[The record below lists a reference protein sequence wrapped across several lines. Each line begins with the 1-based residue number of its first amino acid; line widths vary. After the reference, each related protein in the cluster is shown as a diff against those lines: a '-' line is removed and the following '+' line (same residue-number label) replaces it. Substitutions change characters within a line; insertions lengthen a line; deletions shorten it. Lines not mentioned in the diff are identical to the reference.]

1 MATYLTPGV
10 YIEELSTGSNSIEMV
25 GSEVAAFLGVA
36 PAVNKH
42 LNEAFACN
50 NWQQFVRE
58 FTAEDSESTDLA
70 RSVYAFFCN
79 GGSRC
84 YVVNVGK
91 GGSVV
96 GDARKRTGLYCL
108 EPIDEIAIVAAP
120 GYTDKTTQ
128 EALKTF
134 CENRQD
140 VVAILDASRDAEKNI
155 DALKQIGSEEA
166 SDAAAK
172 PADAPTVKGLLPSG
186 SDRGFTALYFPWVV
200 AADPLNPIQ
209 KVATPPSGFMAGI
222 YAKTDVHKAPANQVL
237 NGALGLTYMLTHQEQ
252 GELNRLGV
260 NCIRSFPTSGIRVW
274 GARTLSSRSEWRYVN
289 VRRLFNSVEE
299 SLAKG
304 TLWTV
309 FEPNERILWNSVVR
323 NVSAFLT
330 RLWRSGAL
338 KGATPEQAFFVKCDA
353 ETNPQEVID
362 AGQLIIEIGIAPV
375 KPAEFI
381 IFRIGQWAGAT
392 PVEPQNAA

>member
-1 MATYLTPGV
+1 M
-10 YIEELSTGSNSIEMV
+10 
-25 GSEVAAFLGVA
+25 
-36 PAVNKH
+36 
-42 LNEAFACN
+42 
-50 NWQQFVRE
+50 
-58 FTAEDSESTDLA
+58 
-70 RSVYAFFCN
+70 
-79 GGSRC
+79 
-84 YVVNVGK
+84 
-91 GGSVV
+91 V

-134 CENRQD
+134 CETRQD
-140 VVAILDASRDAEKNI
+140 VVAILDAARDAEKNI
-155 DALKQIGSEEA
+155 DALKQVGSEEA

-172 PADAPTVKGLLPSG
+172 PADAPAVKGLLPSG

-200 AADPLNPIQ
+200 AADPLNPAQ

-330 RLWRSGAL
+330 RLWRSGA
-338 KGATPEQAFFVKCDA
+338 
-353 ETNPQEVID
+353 
-362 AGQLIIEIGIAPV
+362 
-375 KPAEFI
+375 
-381 IFRIGQWAGAT
+381 
-392 PVEPQNAA
+392 